1 VGVDEVVECASC
13 GRSVCTAHQAVCAVD
28 EQIQCSRHLRRADG
42 SGRLVCEQHRA
53 TCLSEPEAVFASDE
67 VNSCPV
73 CGKTACSQHQAAC
86 GYCGR
91 QVCTADLVQ
100 QSGGGRCATCARL
113 ETAEPPEDVVAA
125 LLATAPSG
133 KRSWR
138 MARDRTHVVLEL
150 NLGWRRRTVFTLPH
164 GASEPDGVVT
174 H

>member
-1 VGVDEVVECASC
+1 
-13 GRSVCTAHQAVCAVD
+13 VD

-42 SGRLVCEQHRA
+42 SGRLLCERHRA
-53 TCLSEPEAVFASDE
+53 ACVAEPEAVFASDE
-67 VNSCPV
+67 VSPCPV
-73 CGKTACSQHQAAC
+73 CGKNACAQHQAAC

-91 QVCTADLVQ
+91 QVCTADFVR
-100 QSGGGRCATCARL
+100 QSGRCATCTRL
-113 ETAEPPEDVVAA
+113 ETAEPPEEVVAA
-125 LLATAPSG
+125 ALAAATRSGDRQGSTG

-164 GASEPDGVVT
+164 GASEPDRVVT